1 MKSLIEDR
9 PIVPVWEVKHRSRE
23 PFVAV
28 LIPVALWLAVVVW
41 ESIR

>member
-9 PIVPVWEVKHRSRE
+9 PSMSMWEVKHRSRE
-23 PFVAV
+23 PYVAI
-28 LIPVALWLAVVVW
+28 LIPIAIWLAVVVW